1 MLNQNNDYICSIF
14 LIIGLYI
21 LYLQYKKISKT
32 FNINKNKQETDDYDL
47 IKKYLLNDSS
57 LAKSKKNIIWIH
69 NTYDIN
75 ARSWLNFQSRNT
87 RELNQPYLYLTIKSI
102 IDKCGNDFNICL
114 IDDNSFFNILHG
126 WTIDLTQVGE
136 PIRSK
141 IRDLALAKIIYT
153 YGGLL
158 VPPSFICLQNLNSCY
173 IYNTMND
180 KMVVGERINKT
191 VSAVNTAYA
200 PSNKFMGCLRDC
212 GVMKEYMNYLE
223 ILVSKDFTDESNF
236 LGSINNWLSL
246 KIENREINI
255 VPSNKLGAKDAM
267 GNSVMIERLISNNYI
282 DFINCI
288 YGIYIPADD
297 VLTRLKYNW
306 FARLSP
312 EQVLESDTTIGKQ
325 LLIAQ

>member
-1 MLNQNNDYICSIF
+1 MVNQKNDYICSLF

-32 FNINKNKQETDDYDL
+32 FNINKNKQEIDDYDL

-57 LAKSKKNIIWIH
+57 LAKSKKKILWIH

-114 IDDNSFFNILHG
+114 IDDSSFFNILHG

-136 PIRSK
+136 PICSK
-141 IRDLALAKIIYT
+141 IRDLALAKVLYT

-158 VPPSFICLQNLNSCY
+158 VPSSFICQQNLTSCY
-173 IYNTMND
+173 DNNTLND
-180 KMVVGERINKT
+180 KMVVGEFINKT
-191 VSAVNTAYA
+191 VSATNTAYA
-200 PSNKFMGCLRDC
+200 PSNKFMGCLRNC

-223 ILVSKDFTDESNF
+223 ILVSNDFTDESNF
-236 LGSINNWLSL
+236 VGAINNWLSL
-246 KIENREINI
+246 RIENREINM
-255 VPSNKLGAKDAM
+255 VAANKLGVKDAN
-267 GNSVMIERLISNNYI
+267 GKSVMIERLMSNAFI
-282 DFINCI
+282 DFIDSI

-297 VLTRLKYNW
+297 VLNRLKYNW

-312 EQVLESDTTIGKQ
+312 HQVLESDTIIGKQ
-325 LLIAQ
+325 LLIAE